1 MNIINSIKAAYK
13 RHRLRQEAKDKLG
26 EVILTPYG
34 YIQKS
39 NEIDCIVHGHK
50 WTSSFDPK
58 SELQKPIKNRVYCKH
73 CRVYYHEHKYHELN
87 YEP

>member
-1 MNIINSIKAAYK
+1 MNLIKRIK
-13 RHRLRQEAKDKLG
+13 VWLKKIKLKQEAKEKLG

-39 NEIDCIVHGHK
+39 NEIDCIVHGHQ
-50 WTSSFDPK
+50 WTSDFNPK
-58 SELQKPIKNRVYCKH
+58 EELQKPIKNRVYCKH
-73 CRVYYHEHKYHELN
+73 CGVYFHDHKYHEID